1 MEVKVYSTT
10 GDIVGKTE
18 LPDEIFRHPI
28 RPVTVAEAI
37 RMYEMNQHQ
46 FTACK
51 KTRGEVS
58 GSGRKPWPQK
68 HTGRARQGSI
78 RAPHWRGGGVV
89 FGPKPRNVHYRLPQK
104 KLRIALLSVL
114 SQRASEGRIMVI
126 DDIPITYPKT
136 KEFVKILKN
145 LGWNEEHPERYLFV
159 VDKIDEAVFRSMRN
173 LRKVDMRE
181 AYKINAFDVLLA
193 KRIVFTL
200 KGLEALKNRLLEK
213 RAAMVGVE
221 E

>member
-28 RPVTVAEAI
+28 RHVTVAEAI

-46 FTACK
+46 FTAYK
-51 KTRGEVS
+51 KTRSEVS

-200 KGLEALKNRLLEK
+200 KGLEAFKVRLLEK
-213 RAAMVGVE
+213 RPVMVGAE

>member
-28 RPVTVAEAI
+28 RHVTVAEAM

-46 FTACK
+46 FTAYK
-51 KTRGEVS
+51 KTRSEVS

-193 KRIVFTL
+193 KRVVFTL
-200 KGLEALKNRLLEK
+200 KGLEAFKVRLLEK
-213 RAAMVGVE
+213 RSVMVGAE

>member
-1 MEVKVYSTT
+1 
-10 GDIVGKTE
+10 
-18 LPDEIFRHPI
+18 
-28 RPVTVAEAI
+28 
-37 RMYEMNQHQ
+37 
-46 FTACK
+46 
-51 KTRGEVS
+51 
-58 GSGRKPWPQK
+58 
-68 HTGRARQGSI
+68 
-78 RAPHWRGGGVV
+78 
-89 FGPKPRNVHYRLPQK
+89 
-104 KLRIALLSVL
+104 
-114 SQRASEGRIMVI
+114 MVI

-200 KGLEALKNRLLEK
+200 KGLEALKDRLLEK